1 MNPFGD
7 ARRRIFD
14 TIATN
19 RISSVLWLS
28 SDLHASLVKI
38 HPRSATGF
46 YDLYEII
53 SSGIANSKDISSA
66 TLEFDTTLDDLT
78 VRIVIIHGDATVRY
92 DQTVRQS
99 QRQRR

>member
-7 ARRRIFD
+7 ARGRIFD
-14 TIATN
+14 TIAPN
-19 RISSVLWLS
+19 RISGVLWLS
-28 SDLHASLVKI
+28 SDLHESLVKI

-53 SSGIANSKDISSA
+53 SSGIANSKDPSFA
-66 TLEFDTTLDDLT
+66 TLEFDTTLDDPT

-92 DQTVRQS
+92 DQTVRRS
-99 QRQRR
+99 QLQTR